1 MSAFDLATTEADAR
15 LRDMLRQPE
24 PGPGAF
30 ANFWGAAGNA
40 LRAAPLETGRALSP
54 VLDAYGKAAAYRD
67 APTVA
72 AMNGDQQPDPA
83 QLKRETI
90 DRMGENDLRQ
100 TLTPELNRLTPD
112 PRVTGT
118 ASQLV
123 FGFGKTVGKAVGYS
137 LVGGNVGGAVMFG
150 LDEGTNETMRL
161 EDKGV
166 DTATAVKAGAIHG
179 VAAGASAALPVVG
192 KTKLQTAGIV
202 AAGGPASYMAEQSAI
217 REILR
222 AAQYDRI
229 ADDYKP
235 FDPMGLI
242 VSTAAPAVFGA
253 GAHAMRS
260 LKGEPRG
267 IRNNNPG
274 NLVKSDIQWD
284 GKVAGGD
291 GKFETFTAPE
301 QGIAAMAR
309 NLIAYQERHGLNTVQ
324 DIISRWAPP
333 KENQTGA
340 YAASVAREMG
350 LKPTDQLNVS
360 DPAILSKLTEAII
373 RHENG
378 KQPYSAG
385 QIETAVRAA
394 VEGRAIRPTPEQ
406 VDAARVANLADYADA
421 QRLGPDGDIA
431 AANAHIQAMEAA
443 ARLMDDGGPV
453 RVADLVQ
460 ADPARVSQA
469 YSRILGESRAAPED
483 ALLNPIEALPQPEPL
498 ASRIRPAE
506 EASPAPVHQAPMDP
520 LPDQGIR
527 DSLRRSAETA
537 DTPEQRAAY
546 QALADNPEKILPSGD
561 LDPEGRPILRPAADL
576 LAEADAHRT
585 VAEEETRGI
594 AAAVTCFLRG

>member
-1 MSAFDLATTEADAR
+1 MSAFDLVPAEADAR
-15 LRDMLRQPE
+15 LRSLMAEPE

-30 ANFWGAAGNA
+30 SNFWSAAGSA
-40 LRAAPLETGRALSP
+40 LKAAPLETGRALSP
-54 VLDAYGKAAAYRD
+54 ILDAYGKAAAYRD

-72 AMNGDQQPDPA
+72 AMNGGQRPDLDK
-83 QLKRETI
+83 LKRETI
-90 DRMGENDLRQ
+90 DRLGENDFRQ
-100 TLTPELNRLTPD
+100 VLTPEINRLTPD

-123 FGFGKTVGKAVGYS
+123 FGFGKTAGKAVGYAM
-137 LVGGNVGGAVMFG
+137 VGGNVGGAVMFG

-166 DTATAVKAGAIHG
+166 DTATAVKAGTVHG
-179 VAAGASAALPVVG
+179 VAAGVSAALPVAG

-202 AAGGPASYMAEQSAI
+202 ATGGPASYVAEQSAI

-222 AAQYDRI
+222 SAQYDRI
-229 ADDYKP
+229 AEDYKP

-242 VSTAAPAVFGA
+242 VSTAAPAAFGA
-253 GAHAMRS
+253 AAHAARS

-274 NLVKSDIQWD
+274 NLVKSDIPWD

-291 GKFETFTAPE
+291 GKFESFATPE

-309 NLIAYQERHGLNTVQ
+309 NLIAYQERHGLDTVQ
-324 DIISRWAPP
+324 DIITRWAPP

-340 YAASVAREMG
+340 YAASVARELG
-350 LKPTDQLNVS
+350 VKPTDQINVS
-360 DPAILSKLTEAII
+360 DPTTLTKLTQAII

-378 KQPYSAG
+378 KQPYSEG
-385 QIETAVRAA
+385 QVEAAVRAA

-406 VDAARVANLADYADA
+406 VDAARVAHLADYADG
-421 QRLGPDGDIA
+421 QRLGADGDIA
-431 AANAHIQAMEAA
+431 AATAHIQAMEAA

-460 ADPARVSQA
+460 AEPARVSQA
-469 YSRILGESRAAPED
+469 YSRILGDTRGAPED
-483 ALLNPIEALPQPEPL
+483 ALMKPIETKPLPAPL
-498 ASRIRPAE
+498 ANETRPAE
-506 EASPAPVHQAPMDP
+506 PPVPGHQAPMDP
-520 LPDQGIR
+520 LPDQGVR
-527 DSLRRSAETA
+527 DSLRRSAEIA

-546 QALADNPEKILPSGD
+546 QALADNPGKVLPSGD

-576 LAEADAHRT
+576 LAEADAHRI